1 MVKKY
6 NPTTPGRRQL
16 ILPSTDELTRKSK
29 NKPLKSLLAKKRRC
43 SGRNNQ
49 GHITLRARGGGHKK
63 HYRIIDFKRT
73 KDDIPA
79 KVVAVEYDPNRT
91 AHIALLA
98 YRDGE
103 KMYILAT
110 KGMKENDMVMS
121 GPNAP
126 LRVGNCLP
134 LVNMPVGSTI
144 HNIELY
150 PGRGSQLVRTAG
162 SSAQLMAR
170 SGGYV
175 TLKMPSGEVRM
186 VRETCRATLGVLS
199 NVEQSLMSLGK
210 AGRSR
215 WLGRR
220 PLTRG
225 TVTNPVDGC
234 QGGGEGKQNSYH
246 PRSPWGT
253 PSKGFKTRSKRK
265 STKFIVKDRRKK

>member
-6 NPTTPGRRQL
+6 KPVTPGRRQL
-16 ILPSTDELTRKSK
+16 VLPCTKELTRKSK
-29 NKPLKSLLAKKRRC
+29 NKPLKSLLLKKKRC

-91 AHIALLA
+91 SHIALLS

-103 KMYILAT
+103 KRYVLAT
-110 KGMKENDMVMS
+110 KGMKAGDMVMS
-121 GPNAP
+121 GPSAP
-126 LRVGNCLP
+126 VRPGNTLP
-134 LVNMPVGSTI
+134 MVNIPVGSTI

-150 PGRGSQLVRTAG
+150 PGRGGQLIRSAG

-170 SGGYV
+170 SAGYV

-199 NVEQSLMSLGK
+199 NVEQNLMVLGK

-220 PLTRG
+220 PLSRG
-225 TVTNPVDGC
+225 TVRNPVDHPH
-234 QGGGEGKQNSYH
+234 GGGEGRSNSYH
-246 PRSPWGT
+246 PKTPWGVST
-253 PSKGFKTRSKRK
+253 KGHRTRSCKK
-265 STKFIVKDRRKK
+265 SKKLIVKDRRKK

>member
-6 NPTTPGRRQL
+6 KPTTPGRRQL
-16 ILPSTDELTRKSK
+16 VLPSTDELTRKSK
-29 NKPLKSLLAKKRRC
+29 NKPLKSLLTKKKRC

-49 GHITLRARGGGHKK
+49 GHITMRARGGGHKK
-63 HYRIIDFKRT
+63 HYRIVDFKRK

-79 KVVAVEYDPNRT
+79 KVVAVEYDPNRS

-103 KMYILAT
+103 KKYILAT
-110 KGMKENDMVMS
+110 KGMKAGDMVMS
-121 GPNAP
+121 GPKAP
-126 LRVGNCLP
+126 LKAGNALP

-150 PGRGSQLVRTAG
+150 PGKGGQLVRSAG

-170 SGGYV
+170 SNGYV

-199 NVEQSLMSLGK
+199 NVEQNLMVIGK

-215 WLGRR
+215 WLGIR
-220 PLTRG
+220 PMSRG
-225 TVTNPVDGC
+225 TVRNPVDHPM
-234 QGGGEGKQNSYH
+234 GGGEGRQNSYQ
-246 PRSPWGT
+246 PVSPWGT
-253 PSKGFKTRSKRK
+253 PSKGYRTRSRK
-265 STKFIVKDRRKK
+265 KSKKLIVKDRRKK